1 MPTGLAGWN
10 PGFSRLL
17 TVQTHDGPRGFH
29 LLDTG
34 PLLEAEGIEAR
45 GTILAV
51 HGNPTYSYLWRH
63 LAEATL
69 RQARAGRDAWR
80 LVAPDQLDMGY
91 SERLEHPALPTP
103 GGGRDDAGY
112 RRLGERIADLEALAE
127 TLGLLTGGRPLV
139 TLGHDWGGTISLGW
153 AARHRADV
161 AAAMTLNTAV
171 HQPEGEPVPA
181 PLRAA
186 LAGPLLPGS
195 TVLTKA
201 FSEVTLRLTA
211 EPLAPEVKEAYLAP
225 YAAPALRGGIGG
237 FVADIPAERAHPS
250 ADELARIGTELRS
263 FDRPALILWGP
274 RDPVFQEY
282 HLQDLMARLPH
293 ADVHRF
299 EKAGHLLAEEAE
311 VSAAVLRWLGAAMPA
326 AGRGVVTAAGSR
338 PEAGPT
344 DASGAS
350 VGEAAGTAEDA
361 DGPGAAADRHG
372 ERGARAGAGVA
383 AHGTGGLTES
393 DAARA
398 AQGSAGTAGA
408 DAAENDTAQRAG
420 GPADGG
426 ITQAEV
432 TAGEGSDEAHPLP
445 PLWALI
451 DERAGDDAIAS
462 VDMSGPE
469 PRPVSWAKLARV
481 VNGIAAGLV
490 AQGVRPGDRVSLL
503 IPPGNNL
510 TAALYAC
517 VRIGAVVVVADAG
530 LGPAGMTRAV
540 RAAGPSWIIGEMPGL
555 TLARAKGWKGRR
567 ISVRPMKGAAGK
579 ALGVETSLTALAR
592 TEPGSQQLREP
603 APEDP
608 AAVLFTSGSTGPAK
622 GVLYTHGRLSALV
635 RRLIDT
641 FGITPDSGLV
651 AGFAPFALLGPGIGA
666 TTVTPDMSVTKPSTL
681 TATAV
686 ARAAAAG
693 DASIVFASPAALVNV
708 VATARQLDLA
718 GHRALAKVRLVLS
731 AGAPVPLELMN
742 EVAQVFPNAEIHSPY
757 GMTEGLLLTDIE
769 RHEVARARTT
779 SERGVCVGRPVEGV
793 ELLISPLD
801 DLGRP
806 TGELLPPAEAVGRLG
821 EVIVSAP
828 HIKERYDRL
837 WYTDAL
843 SKRDTGRP
851 AGRAADP
858 ADVRGAAG
866 ASNGT
871 DAEPRA
877 AASGRTVAPAAESA
891 LARHRTNDIGHIDAE
906 GRLWIEGRLQHV
918 ISTPEGPLGPG
929 GPEAAIDTVPGVFRS
944 AVVGVGPA
952 GTQVA
957 VAVIEPEPEALAA
970 DPERASRART
980 GDARSSGAP
989 RLRTGLAPQ
998 NLARAVRAAAR
1009 ALPAPVE
1016 IAAVLVTHEFPTDIR
1031 HNSKIDRSRLAAWA
1045 DRVLS
1050 GQAVG
1055 TP

>member
-1 MPTGLAGWN
+1 MAGWN

-17 TVQTHDGPRGFH
+17 TVQAHDGSRGFH

-69 RQARAGRDAWR
+69 RQARAGGDAWR

-103 GGGRDDAGY
+103 GEGRDDAGY
-112 RRLGERIADLEALAE
+112 RRLGERIADLDVLAE
-127 TLGLLTGGRPLV
+127 GLDLRGDDRPLV

-153 AARHRADV
+153 AARHRADI

-237 FVADIPAERAHPS
+237 FVADIPAGPSHPS

-282 HLQDLMARLPH
+282 HLQDLMTRLPH

-299 EKAGHLLAEEAE
+299 EKAGHLLAEEAD
-311 VSAAVLRWLGAAMPA
+311 VSAAVLRWLGDAVPA
-326 AGRGVVTAAGSR
+326 AGRGVVTVAGSQ
-338 PEAGPT
+338 PEAGPA
-344 DASGAS
+344 DAAQAS
-350 VGEAAGTAEDA
+350 LREAAATVAE
-361 DGPGAAADRHG
+361 GYGEGAERHG

-393 DAARA
+393 GA
-398 AQGSAGTAGA
+398 AQGATGTADVGA
-408 DAAENDTAQRAG
+408 TENETAQGA
-420 GPADGG
+420 ASAAIDGVTG
-426 ITQAEV
+426 AET
-432 TAGEGSDEAHPLP
+432 TAGEGHPLP

-540 RAAGPSWIIGEMPGL
+540 RAAGPSWIIGETPGL

-567 ISVRPMKGAAGK
+567 ISVRPMTGAAGK

-592 TEPGSQQLREP
+592 TEPGSQRLPDP

-686 ARAAAAG
+686 ARAAEAG

-718 GHRALAKVRLVLS
+718 GHRALARVRLVLS

-806 TGELLPPAEAVGRLG
+806 TEELLPPAEAVGRLG

-843 SKRDTGRP
+843 SKRDTGKP
-851 AGRAADP
+851 AGRAA
-858 ADVRGAAG
+858 GAAG
-866 ASNGT
+866 AR
-871 DAEPRA
+871 DV
-877 AASGRTVAPAAESA
+877 SGA

-998 NLARAVRAAAR
+998 PLARAVRAAAR

-1031 HNSKIDRSRLAAWA
+1031 HNSKIDRSRLAVWA